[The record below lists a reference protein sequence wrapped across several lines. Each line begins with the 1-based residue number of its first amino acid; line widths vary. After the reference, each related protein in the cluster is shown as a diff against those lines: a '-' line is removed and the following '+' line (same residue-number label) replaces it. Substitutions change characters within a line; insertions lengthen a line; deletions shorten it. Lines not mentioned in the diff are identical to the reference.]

1 MNISP
6 ESQAMCDRLREDFG
20 IKTVQ
25 DLGRVADARG
35 MKPSELLA
43 EATAS

>member
-1 MNISP
+1 
-6 ESQAMCDRLREDFG
+6 MCDRLLQDYG

-35 MKPSELLA
+35 VKPSELLA
-43 EATAS
+43 EAASA